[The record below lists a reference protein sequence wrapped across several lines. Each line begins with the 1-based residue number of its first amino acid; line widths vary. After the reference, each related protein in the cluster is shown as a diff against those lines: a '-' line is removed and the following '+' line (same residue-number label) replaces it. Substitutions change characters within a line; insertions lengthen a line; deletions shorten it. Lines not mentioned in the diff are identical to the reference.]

1 MRARRIPN
9 GEGRLLSTK
18 ELMDYLRIGRNN
30 AMIFGAE
37 AGARV
42 QIGRRVLY
50 DRRIIDKALDE
61 ITGAGHA
68 GENEMLQ
75 MTEMAV

>member
-50 DRRIIDKALDE
+50 DRRIIDKANRRHWMRSPEQDMPE
-61 ITGAGHA
+61 R
-68 GENEMLQ
+68 MRCYR
-75 MTEMAV
+75 